1 MENGCF
7 PLATG
12 PHRDADCTVRLAR
25 PPVVAPYRPVSAM
38 TEQTSPAPDL
48 RYPVGP
54 FTFVAGASPGMRDE
68 WREEIRQLPGALAR
82 AVAGLDDG
90 RLDTPYRPD
99 GWTVRQLVHHVAD
112 SHLNA
117 YVRLRLALTETGPTI
132 RPYDERRWAE
142 LPDARALPPGPSLR
156 LLEALHERWSALL
169 DRLEPADWSR
179 TLVHPERPGEPLTVE
194 WLVAHYAWHSRH
206 HLAHVTSLRSREGW

>member
-1 MENGCF
+1 
-7 PLATG
+7 
-12 PHRDADCTVRLAR
+12 
-25 PPVVAPYRPVSAM
+25 M
-38 TEQTSPAPDL
+38 TEQPTSPAPDL

-54 FTFVAGASPGMRDE
+54 FTFAAGAAPGTRDE

-90 RLDTPYRPD
+90 QLDTPYRPD

-169 DRLEPADWSR
+169 DRLDPTDWPR